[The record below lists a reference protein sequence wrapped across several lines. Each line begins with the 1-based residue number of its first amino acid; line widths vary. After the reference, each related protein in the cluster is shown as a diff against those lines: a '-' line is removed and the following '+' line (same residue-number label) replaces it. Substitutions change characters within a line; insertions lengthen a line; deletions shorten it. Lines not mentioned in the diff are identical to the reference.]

1 MLWICDARFD
11 ADTIERGTP
20 HAIRRDVAVLDRN
33 PSYVDVMERVLA
45 SSHFGDAD
53 ELSAR
58 DVTHLTVRRA
68 AGGMLTDLQVQVI
81 DRLSSQHVAT

>member
-1 MLWICDARFD
+1 
-11 ADTIERGTP
+11 
-20 HAIRRDVAVLDRN
+20 VAVLDRN

-58 DVTHLTVRRA
+58 DVTQFTVRRA
-68 AGGMLTDLQVQVI
+68 AGGSMLTDLQIQVI
-81 DRLSSQHVAT
+81 DRLSSQQLAT